1 MNLAHWLQRSA
12 LTHPDDLAIAHG
24 NQPWCTYTE
33 FAERAARTASWL
45 QDQGVQAGDRV
56 ALFMYNA
63 PHYLPLF
70 WGVWWAG
77 AVVVPKPNMAK
88 SALSMTSMRKPSLS
102 RVMLITSKSPS
113 PSTSPKRSIFRRS

>member
-45 QDQGVQAGDRV
+45 QAQGVQAGDRV

-77 AVVVPKPNMAK
+77 AVVVPINAK
-88 SALSMTSMRKPSLS
+88 LHAREAAWCFAMPSARPSW
-102 RVMLITSKSPS
+102 
-113 PSTSPKRSIFRRS
+113 RR